1 MKNKV
6 RPVQEERIRKRVEG
20 KFQARRDLIQ
30 HFAVYLMINSFLW
43 LLYLPPGG
51 FDFPFDF
58 PWPIF
63 VTGFWGIGVVS
74 QYVGFYYKHGRGA
87 EKREAEIEKEVTR
100 QMRGAEQHSSIYEAD
115 EYADGEVFGLNSIEA
130 RQVRL
135 QADGELADSFIDQ
148 AGYDE
153 KQKRAGR

>member
-6 RPVQEERIRKRVEG
+6 RPVQEERIRKRVEE
-20 KFQARRDLIQ
+20 KFQARRDFMQ
-30 HFAVYLMINSFLW
+30 HLAVYLLINSFLW
-43 LLYLPPGG
+43 LLYLSPGG
-51 FDFPFDF
+51 FDF

-115 EYADGEVFGLNSIEA
+115 EYADGEVFGLDSIEA

-153 KQKRAGR
+153 KRAGR